1 MEKLVSNATDSLQQN
16 RAHTCADIDECG
28 VFSLNNC
35 TQGCVNAKGSYRC
48 GCAVGFADSR
58 GDGSVCEAVGGEE
71 TVVLLAYGGE
81 IRQMRENGMGYVYSA
96 LIENEEFVLAMDV
109 DPVDR

>member
-1 MEKLVSNATDSLQQN
+1 
-16 RAHTCADIDECG
+16 
-28 VFSLNNC
+28 
-35 TQGCVNAKGSYRC
+35 
-48 GCAVGFADSR
+48 
-58 GDGSVCEAVGGEE
+58 VCEAGGGEE